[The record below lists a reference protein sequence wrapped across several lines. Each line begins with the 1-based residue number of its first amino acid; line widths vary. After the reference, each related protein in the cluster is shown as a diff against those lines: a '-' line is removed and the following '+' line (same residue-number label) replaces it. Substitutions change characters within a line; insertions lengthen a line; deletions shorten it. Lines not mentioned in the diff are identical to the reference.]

1 MRWFWIDRFT
11 EFESG
16 RRAKAVKAVSLV
28 EEYIDEYFTGAPMM
42 SPSFVIEG
50 FAQMGGLLVG
60 EQTDFKANVVLA
72 KVSKS
77 VFNFYARPGDR
88 LDYEVTIESLTNEGG
103 IISATSHVDD
113 RLQGEAQL
121 TFVQISRDQY
131 DFDFFEPAEFLRMLR
146 IYKLFKVGTKSDG
159 SPIPIPQHLLDA
171 EQAQVGGIA
180 S

>member
-16 RRAKAVKAVSLV
+16 RRAKAIKAVSLV
-28 EEYIDEYFTGAPMM
+28 EEHVDEYFTGSPMM
-42 SPSFVIEG
+42 TPSFVIEG

-60 EQTDFKANVVLA
+60 QQSDFHANVVLA

-77 VFNFYARPGDR
+77 TFHFYARPGDV
-88 LDYEVTIESLTNEGG
+88 LKYEVTIESLTKEGG
-103 IISATSHVDD
+103 IISATSHVGD
-113 RLQGEAQL
+113 RIQTEAQL

-131 DFDFFEPAEFLRMLR
+131 DFDFFDPAEFLRMLR
-146 IYKLFKVGTKSDG
+146 IYQLFKVGKQSDG

-171 EQAQVGGIA
+171 EQAKAGE
-180 S
+180 SPS